1 MNTPVEMQKTQR
13 SLRAQGILMI
23 ILLAVQYIL
32 GMINNFFVDFPQS
45 DQPEVMWRYAAS
57 QASEISHIFLG
68 LLLFVSAAILVV
80 RAVRAKNRSWIIASI
95 TGLAGIL
102 SAIVGGVTF
111 IPSQNDQLSFV
122 MAVAFIVALLAYSW
136 GVYASRK

>member
-1 MNTPVEMQKTQR
+1 MNTSLETQKLQR
-13 SLRAQGILMI
+13 SLRAHGILMI

-32 GMINNFFVDFPQS
+32 GMINNFFVNFPQS
-45 DQPEVMWRYAAS
+45 DQPEVMWKYAAS

-68 LLLFVSAAILVV
+68 LLLFISAAILVV
-80 RAVRAKNRSWIIASI
+80 RALRAKNRSWIIASI
-95 TGLAGIL
+95 IGLIGIM
-102 SAIVGGVTF
+102 SAIYGGVTF